1 MQEKEFASKVV
12 LPSASHY
19 EVQSQVPQMHAMNP
33 MNAMHNQ
40 KGNQVFVQQQQQ
52 ELTKPG
58 TSKSFASNFYD
69 DRESAPQFLPDDLQE
84 AVVTQVAQPSSNP
97 S

>member
-1 MQEKEFASKVV
+1 M
-12 LPSASHY
+12 PSASHY

-40 KGNQVFVQQQQQ
+40 KGNQLFAQQQQ

-58 TSKSFASNFYD
+58 TSKSLASNFYD
-69 DRESAPQFLPDDLQE
+69 DRESAPQFLPDDLEE

-97 S
+97 P

>member
-1 MQEKEFASKVV
+1 MV

-33 MNAMHNQ
+33 MNTMNVMHNQ
-40 KGNQVFVQQQQQ
+40 KGNQLFAQHQQ

-58 TSKSFASNFYD
+58 TSKSLASNFYD
-69 DRESAPQFLPDDLQE
+69 DRESAPQFLPDDLEE

-97 S
+97 P

>member
-1 MQEKEFASKVV
+1 MV

-33 MNAMHNQ
+33 MNHMHNQ
-40 KGNQVFVQQQQQ
+40 KGNQMFVQQH

-58 TSKSFASNFYD
+58 TSKSLASNFYD